1 MEVQKIHGVSN
12 RCQNPNMPVAVT
24 VIDLQST
31 ESPKVIEPPEQNMLP
46 YGEKIGNAIKS
57 RINWPV
63 AEKYIQGNPMVEVEV
78 ELLPNGEVVN
88 IKIIQPSG
96 LDAWDEAVIDAIKR
110 LRVFPKRDDG
120 TVFRKLHLTFRPK
133 VTSYSEKPK

>member
-1 MEVQKIHGVSN
+1 
-12 RCQNPNMPVAVT
+12 MPVAVT

-31 ESPKVIEPPEQNMLP
+31 ESPKVTEPPEQNMFS
-46 YGEKIGNAIKS
+46 YGEKIGNAVKS
-57 RINWPV
+57 RINWPT
-63 AEKYIQGNPMVEVEV
+63 EKLNTQGNPMVEIDV

-96 LDAWDEAVIDAIKR
+96 VDSWDEAVITAIKR

-120 TVFRKLHLTFRPK
+120 TVPRKLHMSFRPK
-133 VTSYSEKPK
+133 VTD